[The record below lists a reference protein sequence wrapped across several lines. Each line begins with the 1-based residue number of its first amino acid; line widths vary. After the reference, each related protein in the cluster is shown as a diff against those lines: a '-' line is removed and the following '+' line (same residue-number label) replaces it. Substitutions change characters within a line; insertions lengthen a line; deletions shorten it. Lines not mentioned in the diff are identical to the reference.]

1 MHSRPYSVSRTHAQ
15 PDLHRKCRLQDSCN
29 SARCAQ
35 HAHAHT
41 TRAELCLNCK
51 IARAVLSM
59 RMHTPPAC
67 LNCKMLVCYFGLSNG
82 GLGAILCM
90 HSPRQMR
97 AVWSSRLLR
106 LLAKQQLAAA
116 HAYVCMRWQY
126 SAGNTTLEWKYRID
140 CTVSCC
146 LEYNNSSRFTFTVC
160 PRNCPATAP
169 QPIRINPGS
178 MTAMNTFAKQRGPKN
193 NKNHSPACL
202 HVCWQRLKN
211 TKKHQKTTWAAKT
224 NLKKLE
230 EDMFCSDAKTP

>member
-160 PRNCPATAP
+160 PRNCPATYTY
-169 QPIRINPGS
+169 QSRLNDSYEHIRK
-178 MTAMNTFAKQRGPKN
+178 AKGTQ
-193 NKNHSPACL
+193 
-202 HVCWQRLKN
+202 
-211 TKKHQKTTWAAKT
+211 
-224 NLKKLE
+224 E
-230 EDMFCSDAKTP
+230 

>member
-1 MHSRPYSVSRTHAQ
+1 
-15 PDLHRKCRLQDSCN
+15 
-29 SARCAQ
+29 
-35 HAHAHT
+35 
-41 TRAELCLNCK
+41 
-51 IARAVLSM
+51 M

-169 QPIRINPGS
+169 QPIRINPG
-178 MTAMNTFAKQRGPKN
+178 R
-193 NKNHSPACL
+193 
-202 HVCWQRLKN
+202 KN
-211 TKKHQKTTWAAKT
+211 TVDVSMLHTHTHTHMNALSAAHT
-224 NLKKLE
+224 RSIL
-230 EDMFCSDAKTP
+230 FHHSSR

>member
-1 MHSRPYSVSRTHAQ
+1 
-15 PDLHRKCRLQDSCN
+15 
-29 SARCAQ
+29 
-35 HAHAHT
+35 
-41 TRAELCLNCK
+41 
-51 IARAVLSM
+51 
-59 RMHTPPAC
+59 
-67 LNCKMLVCYFGLSNG
+67 MLVCYFGLSNG

-169 QPIRINPGS
+169 QPIRINPG
-178 MTAMNTFAKQRGPKN
+178 R
-193 NKNHSPACL
+193 
-202 HVCWQRLKN
+202 KN
-211 TKKHQKTTWAAKT
+211 TVDVSMLHTHMHTRAHTHERAVSSTHTQHIIPSFFKVKIACVGFQGEGGK
-224 NLKKLE
+224 
-230 EDMFCSDAKTP
+230 DMHTQYNIQIIR

>member
-1 MHSRPYSVSRTHAQ
+1 MVPCRV
-15 PDLHRKCRLQDSCN
+15 LHRAVVFRGVVSLSSVDYVYVLAGAQGEHKVGRASWEGEAINNQYTQLGTCILGPILSAAHTRSPISIVSAKCRLQDSCN

-41 TRAELCLNCK
+41 TPRVSTARSRALCSAC
-51 IARAVLSM
+51 ACT
-59 RMHTPPAC
+59 HHPAC

-126 SAGNTTLEWKYRID
+126 SAGNTTLPPQ
-140 CTVSCC
+140 
-146 LEYNNSSRFTFTVC
+146 L
-160 PRNCPATAP
+160 PRNLYVSIPA
-169 QPIRINPGS
+169 Q
-178 MTAMNTFAKQRGPKN
+178 
-193 NKNHSPACL
+193 
-202 HVCWQRLKN
+202 
-211 TKKHQKTTWAAKT
+211 
-224 NLKKLE
+224 
-230 EDMFCSDAKTP
+230 